1 MTQYTEAMDVY
12 SVLMQ
17 EAKARLLAMDTALEG
32 KTGLPEVAVRE
43 YRFLQ
48 LRMLCELISLGCLT
62 AQGNLQTGKLKDEYR
77 ADKIISRLQRLHADF
92 DPYAATRTEAGIELR
107 KDGFT
112 KEELVKLYWK
122 CGDVLHRGTVETLW
136 SRSCS
141 TARFSTLC
149 ARPRS
154 SSRAGDATTT
164 RSGPTA
170 QSDTSHQHQRCSCP
184 HSPRGRLRSA
194 DRLRRPRWRNGQP

>member
-43 YRFLQ
+43 YCFLQ

-77 ADKIISRLQRLHADF
+77 ADKIISRLQRLHPDF
-92 DPYAATRTEAGIELR
+92 YPYAATRTEAGIELR

-136 SRSCS
+136 SRKSGDTEIEEIRTWKQKIEALLS
-141 TARFSTLC
+141 NHTILMADGVTAAIF
-149 ARPRS
+149 
-154 SSRAGDATTT
+154 
-164 RSGPTA
+164 
-170 QSDTSHQHQRCSCP
+170 
-184 HSPRGRLRSA
+184 RLWDEA
-194 DRLRRPRWRNGQP
+194 DD